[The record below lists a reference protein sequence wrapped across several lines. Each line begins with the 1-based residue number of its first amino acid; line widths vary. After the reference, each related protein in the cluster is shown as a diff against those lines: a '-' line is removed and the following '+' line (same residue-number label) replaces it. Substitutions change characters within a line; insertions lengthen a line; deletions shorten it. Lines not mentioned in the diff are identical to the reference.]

1 MKNLNEKIDN
11 TRYYVQTLGGDYGL
25 CENGELEKNLRDGRY
40 GDLEELAFFNSEK
53 EAHKE
58 ADRLDV
64 LDLEVVA
71 F

>member
-1 MKNLNEKIDN
+1 MENLKDN
-11 TRYYVQTLGGDYGL
+11 KKYYVQTKCGDYGL
-25 CENGELEKNLRDGRY
+25 CENGELEKNMRDGRY

-53 EAHKE
+53 EAHKRANE
-58 ADRLDV
+58 LDV

>member
-1 MKNLNEKIDN
+1 MENLKNNKK
-11 TRYYVQTLGGDYGL
+11 YYVQTKCGDYGL
-25 CENGELEKNLRDGRY
+25 CENGELEKNMRDGRY

-53 EAHKE
+53 EAQRALK
-58 ADRLDV
+58 DLNV